1 MQNFKGQFTRIK
13 GVSEK
18 RRLPRLNKIRLG
30 KKAVSKKTG
39 NEYPIETPYF
49 VVPPEV
55 AKIYGE
61 EPTEID
67 VMLPVEDEE
76 IIFPQAYVWYG
87 KSKGPKCIG
96 NGEQAM
102 RVNENGDFEPREC
115 PCEKLEEGE
124 CNRSAHLM
132 VLLPRVNL
140 GGIFQISTASYHTIV
155 DINSGIDYIRAL
167 IGRVAMVPC
176 KLKRI
181 PRETHGSGR
190 KETHYTLH
198 LHLDA
203 NVEMI
208 NAMRENTRRVLMGQ
222 QFALPAPEQVNPEMD
237 EGAVVEVVDEEDNEP
252 KQNGFVPETKT
263 DEFNGKKKALE
274 ACETVEALQEVWSKL
289 IPKEKNLLV
298 NLKNELKRKLQP
310 ERELVEEVFGEEP
323 PEEPIIGDEQSE
335 GPTDSEA
342 VVIVLRES
350 LNEIPDKPDDV
361 KDAMDKAIKVKQ
373 QADRERSDGK
383 LNANDYSEISDM
395 ILKKMDKIKKSGK
408 GKRRG

>member
-1 MQNFKGQFTRIK
+1 
-13 GVSEK
+13 
-18 RRLPRLNKIRLG
+18 LPRLNKIRLG
-30 KKAVSKKTG
+30 KKAVSKRTQK
-39 NEYPIETPYF
+39 EYPIETPYF

-55 AKIYGE
+55 AKVYGE

-76 IIFPQAYVWYG
+76 VVFPQSYCWYG
-87 KSKGPKCIG
+87 KSRGPKCIG

-102 RVNENGDFEPREC
+102 RVNENRDFEPREC

-140 GGIFQISTASYHTIV
+140 GGVYQVSTTSYHTIV

-167 IGRVAMVPC
+167 IGRIAMVPC

-190 KETHYTLH
+190 RETHYTLH

-237 EGAVVEVVDEEDNEP
+237 EEAVIEVVDEEDEG
-252 KQNGFVPETKT
+252 KDEFTPETKT
-263 DEFNGKKKALE
+263 DQFNGKKKALE
-274 ACETVEALQEVWSKL
+274 KCETVEALQEVWNGL
-289 IPKEKNLLV
+289 TPQEKNLLV
-298 NLKNELKRKLQP
+298 NLKNDLKRKLSP

-323 PEEPIIGDEQSE
+323 SEEAVIEEEKSD

-342 VVIVLRES
+342 VMIVLKEGINGIS
-350 LNEIPDKPDDV
+350 DKPKDV
-361 KDAMDKAIKVKQ
+361 KEAMAEATRIKQ
-373 QADRERSDGK
+373 QADRERSGGK
-383 LNANDYSEISDM
+383 LNSDDYDEISDM

-408 GKRRG
+408 RRG